1 MVCHLC
7 CIFSLNPP
15 WQCSSEVE
23 QEFCISSADSFKGCN
38 LVIFSAAALEE
49 WKKKKLEEMKNRSI
63 IDETIGMGS

>member
-1 MVCHLC
+1 
-7 CIFSLNPP
+7 
-15 WQCSSEVE
+15 
-23 QEFCISSADSFKGCN
+23 